1 MNARKLRLI
10 EVATMQISMKTYVIY
25 EQLHIEI
32 DRDQWFWEGMKCGGI
47 EKDVAPCTREKG

>member
-32 DRDQWFWEGMKCGGI
+32 DRDQ
-47 EKDVAPCTREKG
+47 